1 MERINP
7 RSNQYKVP
15 TMTDITNKTI
25 LVTGG
30 AGFIGSHLVDSL
42 VADNEVRI
50 LDNLT
55 TGSKDN
61 INQDATFI
69 RGDMRNEKKI
79 EKALQNVDVVFHQA
93 AQVSVNKSVE
103 DPEESFSNNTSAT
116 LKLLEQA
123 RNLDYKL
130 IVASSCA
137 IYGDPVELPI
147 TEDHPKDP
155 QSPYGLE
162 KLTVDR
168 YVRLYNELYDI
179 ETVALRYFNVY
190 GPRQSGGE
198 YSGVIS
204 AFLQQAIN
212 NEPLTIHGDGSQ
224 TRDFI
229 HVDDVV
235 RANRLAAA
243 ADTAGNAYNVGTG
256 SSVSIRHL
264 AERIRDVC
272 ESSSEITHTDPR
284 KGDIERS
291 RADIGKIRTQFG
303 FNPEIDLTEGL
314 ESLI

>member
-1 MERINP
+1 
-7 RSNQYKVP
+7 
-15 TMTDITNKTI
+15 MTDITNKTI

-42 VADNEVRI
+42 VADNEVRV

-55 TGSKDN
+55 TGSEEN

-69 RGDMRNEKKI
+69 NGDVRDET
-79 EKALQNVDVVFHQA
+79 ELGEALQNVDIVFHQA

-103 DPEESFSNNTSAT
+103 NPEESFSNNTDAT
-116 LKLLEQA
+116 LKLLEHA
-123 RNLDYKL
+123 RNLDFQL
-130 IVASSCA
+130 IIASSCA
-137 IYGDPVELPI
+137 IYGEPVELPI

-168 YVRLYNELYDI
+168 YVRLYNELYDV

-204 AFLQQAIN
+204 AFLQQTMN
-212 NEPLTIHGDGSQ
+212 NEPIIIHGDGSQ

-235 RANRLAAA
+235 RANRLAAVT
-243 ADTAGNAYNVGTG
+243 DTAGEAYNVGTG

-272 ESSSEITHTDPR
+272 DSSSDITHGDPR
-284 KGDIERS
+284 KGDIEQS
-291 RADIGKIRTQFG
+291 RADIDNIRTQLG
-303 FNPEIDLTEGL
+303 FDPEIDLTEGL